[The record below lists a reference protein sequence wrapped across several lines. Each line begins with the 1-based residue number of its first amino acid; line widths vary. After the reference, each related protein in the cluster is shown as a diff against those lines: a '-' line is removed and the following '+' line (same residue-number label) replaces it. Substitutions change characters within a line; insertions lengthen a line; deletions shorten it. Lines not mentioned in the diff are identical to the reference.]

1 MNRNLA
7 PSPLAASFAR
17 IIGGMD
23 QVLEIEGMTCASCV
37 SKVESALAKVEGV
50 ERVEVSLP
58 LHQARVAGGRSGEL
72 VAAVSRVGF
81 GARAREGG
89 DSEDLLRAE
98 REALARRGVERRR
111 AAQRFG
117 LASVLCLPL
126 LALAWSGMAGVRLP
140 SWAGPA
146 QGALALG
153 VMLAG
158 ASIFR
163 AAAKRALVAQASM
176 DTLVALGT
184 LTAFVASAV
193 ALLQGSGQLHFAPAG
208 MIVTLVLLG
217 RWLEA
222 RAQAETGSALES
234 LLTLRPERALR
245 IEAGG
250 EEVEVDVSELRP
262 GDRLRVLPGNG
273 LPADG
278 VVEEGVS
285 EVSRALLTGESRP
298 EPVAAGDEV
307 AAGTVNGSGAL
318 IVRATGVGG
327 ETRLAEIV
335 RRVAAAQGSK
345 AQAQRLADRISAIFV
360 PAVLGLAA
368 LTALAWG
375 LGVGAEAA
383 LTAGVAVLVVACPC
397 ALGLAT
403 PTALVVGVGRAA
415 RAGVLVRDAETLET
429 LAGLTHVVFD
439 KTGTLTLG
447 SFSVERVLPAEGV
460 QEGQLLVF
468 AAAVESQSEHPLA
481 RAVVAIRGERSLPSL
496 AATEVRA
503 IPGAGAEGRVVGKR
517 VRVGNPDWLRGEGV
531 ALPELELSP
540 GETAIAVARDD
551 EPMGQLVLRDALRP
565 SAPAAVAALRELGV
579 KVILLSG
586 DREAV
591 AEAVG
596 AELGVD
602 EAHGEVSP
610 EGKQALVRE
619 LEAAGARVALVGDGL
634 NDAPALAS
642 ASVGVAMGQGTDVAK
657 ASAGVVL
664 LRDDPQAVAEALR
677 LARATLRTI
686 RGNLGWAFGYNAVT
700 LPLAALK
707 LLHPVVAAGAMAASS
722 VLVVGNSLRLR
733 RVQLPRGSE

>member
-1 MNRNLA
+1 ME
-7 PSPLAASFAR
+7 
-17 IIGGMD
+17 

-37 SKVESALAKVEGV
+37 SKVESALAGVEGV

-58 LHQARVAGGRSGEL
+58 LHQARVAGGRAGEL
-72 VAAVSRVGF
+72 VAAVSRIGF
-81 GARAREGG
+81 GAHAR
-89 DSEDLLRAE
+89 DADASSDLLRAE
-98 REALARRGVERRR
+98 QESLARRGAERRR

-117 LASVLCLPL
+117 VSLALCLPL
-126 LALAWSGMAGVRLP
+126 LGLAWSGMAGVSLP
-140 SWAGPA
+140 GWAGYV
-146 QGALALG
+146 QGGLALA

-158 ASIFR
+158 GSIFR
-163 AAAKRALVAQASM
+163 AAAKRALVLQASM

-184 LTAFVASAV
+184 LTAFSASAA
-193 ALLQGSGQLHFAPAG
+193 ALLGGGGQLHFAPAG

-245 IEAGG
+245 IEVDG
-250 EEVEVDVSELRP
+250 EEVEVDVSTLRP
-262 GDRLRVLPGNG
+262 GDRLRVLPGNA

-278 VVEEGVS
+278 VVEEGAS

-318 IVRATGVGG
+318 VVRATGVGG

-345 AQAQRLADRISAIFV
+345 AAAQRLADRISALFV
-360 PAVLGLAA
+360 PAVLALAA

-375 LGVGAEAA
+375 ASVGAEAA

-415 RAGVLVRDAETLET
+415 REGVLLRDAETLET
-429 LAGLTHVVFD
+429 LAGVTHVVFD
-439 KTGTLTLG
+439 KTGTLTEG
-447 SFSVERVLPAEGV
+447 AFAVERVLPAEGV
-460 QEGQLLVF
+460 AEGQLLVF

-481 RAVVAIRGERSLPSL
+481 RGVVAARGERGLPSL

-503 IPGAGAEGRVVGKR
+503 VPGAGARGRVAGKE
-517 VRVGNPDWLRGEGV
+517 VRVGSPDWLRGEGLEV
-531 ALPELELSP
+531 PELELAA

-551 EPMGQLVLRDALRP
+551 ELLGQLVLRDALRP
-565 SAPAAVAALRELGV
+565 TSAAAVAALRELGV
-579 KVILLSG
+579 RVLLLSG
-586 DREAV
+586 DRREV

-596 AELGVD
+596 VELGVD
-602 EAHGEVSP
+602 ESRGEVSP

-619 LEAAGARVALVGDGL
+619 LEAAGGRVALVGDGL

-642 ASVGVAMGQGTDVAK
+642 ASVGIAMGQGTDVAK

-664 LRDDPQAVAEALR
+664 LRDDPRAVAQALR
-677 LARATLRTI
+677 LARATLATI
-686 RGNLGWAFGYNAVT
+686 RSNLGWAFGYNALT
-700 LPLAALK
+700 LPLAAFK
-707 LLHPVVAAGAMAASS
+707 VLHPVVAAGAMAASS

-733 RVQLPRGSE
+733 RVELPQGGE